1 MRRRAISPAFA
12 ARCRGREAPG
22 PRTGL
27 NLVVAR
33 TGSYDVLGADGERLG
48 VLASLG
54 ITLDEWVQ
62 GRLGGYV
69 RLRIPERR
77 EAVAELT
84 AEV

>member
-1 MRRRAISPAFA
+1 
-12 ARCRGREAPG
+12 
-22 PRTGL
+22 
-27 NLVVAR
+27 
-33 TGSYDVLGADGERLG
+33 VLGADGERLG

-69 RLRIPERR
+69 RLSIPERR